1 MGQIFDRAFRVA
13 KSYMNDD
20 SDNFRYENL
29 SDDDELKKIIDG
41 LNKDNNKQKEQ
52 TKNQNQNTAKDSNI
66 NSLDKAFQLL
76 QVNANS
82 TVDEIKSAYKQRI
95 KEYHPDRLETFGEE
109 LKKLAQSKTQDI
121 NKAYNLIRQSRGF

>member
-20 SDNFRYENL
+20 SGNFQYENL
-29 SDDDELKKIIDG
+29 SNDDELKKIIDG

-52 TKNQNQNTAKDSNI
+52 TKNQNQNTANDSEI
-66 NSLDKAFQLL
+66 NSLDKAYQLL

-109 LKKLAQSKTQDI
+109 LKKLAQTKTQEI
-121 NKAYNLIRQSRGF
+121 NKAYNLIRQARGF

>member
-20 SDNFRYENL
+20 SGNFQYENL
-29 SDDDELKKIIDG
+29 SDDDELKRIIDG

-52 TKNQNQNTAKDSNI
+52 TKNQNKNNTNDSEI
-66 NSLDKAFQLL
+66 NSLDKAYKLL
-76 QVNANS
+76 QVNANA

-109 LKKLAQSKTQDI
+109 LKKLAQTKTQEI
-121 NKAYNLIRQSRGF
+121 NKAYNLIRQARGF

>member
-1 MGQIFDRAFRVA
+1 
-13 KSYMNDD
+13 MNDD
-20 SDNFRYENL
+20 SGNFQYENL
-29 SDDDELKKIIDG
+29 SNDDELKKIIDG

-52 TKNQNQNTAKDSNI
+52 TKNQNQNTANDSEI
-66 NSLDKAFQLL
+66 NSLDKAYQLL

-109 LKKLAQSKTQDI
+109 LKKLAQTKTQEI
-121 NKAYNLIRQSRGF
+121 NKAYNLIRQARGF